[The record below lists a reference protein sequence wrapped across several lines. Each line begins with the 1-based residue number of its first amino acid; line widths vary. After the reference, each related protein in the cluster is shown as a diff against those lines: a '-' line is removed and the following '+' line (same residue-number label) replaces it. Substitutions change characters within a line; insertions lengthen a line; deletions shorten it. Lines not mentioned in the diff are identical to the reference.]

1 MLKSFFTEIC
11 LMFQKSEAIFTL
23 INKKCMYVFGIYT
36 NRRFLP
42 VHLGKKES
50 LYLPWA
56 CAEDENKKGV
66 EKRLQES

>member
-1 MLKSFFTEIC
+1 MLKSFFTKIC
-11 LMFQKSEAIFTL
+11 LVFQKSEAIFTL
-23 INKKCMYVFGIYT
+23 INNKCMYVLNINT
-36 NRRFLP
+36 NMRFLP

-66 EKRLQES
+66 EKRSQES

>member
-1 MLKSFFTEIC
+1 
-11 LMFQKSEAIFTL
+11 
-23 INKKCMYVFGIYT
+23 MYVFGIDT
-36 NRRFLP
+36 NGRFLP

-56 CAEDENKKGV
+56 CAEGENKKGV

>member
-1 MLKSFFTEIC
+1 MLKSFFTKIFFV
-11 LMFQKSEAIFTL
+11 FQISEAIFTL
-23 INKKCMYVFGIYT
+23 INKKCLYVLGIDS
-36 NRRFLP
+36 NRRSLP

-66 EKRLQES
+66 EKRSQES

>member
-1 MLKSFFTEIC
+1 
-11 LMFQKSEAIFTL
+11 
-23 INKKCMYVFGIYT
+23 MYVLGIDT

-42 VHLGKKES
+42 VHLGEKES

-56 CAEDENKKGV
+56 CAEDGNKKGV

>member
-11 LMFQKSEAIFTL
+11 LMFHKSEAIFTL
-23 INKKCMYVFGIYT
+23 INEKCMYVLSIET
-36 NRRFLP
+36 HRRFLP

-56 CAEDENKKGV
+56 WAEDENKKGV